1 MQCSL
6 FRSLLDQA
14 VESHADSVSEEVR
27 THGATCTDHACVM
40 AWNDYRILNRA
51 LPAWKAELPQADL
64 VDCVLAELSQTPL
77 QNEPTPV
84 VKNSPAFNEFVETSW
99 RDFRSPQLRSWS
111 IALSVAAL
119 MLLVGTVIL
128 SVPQSSDFQLVVR
141 TRNNPTLPTV
151 DTHRDLDDGASTP
164 DVAVK
169 SIEWVQR
176 ASTLMATAIVSIPE
190 KGAEL
195 VPESSPWKSDWP
207 TKLEPLRRNANAAW
221 DSFLEKLP
229 APDQPAS

>member
-1 MQCSL
+1 MQCPL

-14 VESHADSVSEEVR
+14 IESHSDSVSGEVR
-27 THGATCTDHACVM
+27 IHGTTCKDQTCVV
-40 AWNDYRILNRA
+40 AWNEYRLLNRA
-51 LPAWKAELPQADL
+51 ISAWTAELPQADL
-64 VDCVLAELSQTPL
+64 TDRVLADLCQSPQHDESL
-77 QNEPTPV
+77 QVAE
-84 VKNSPAFNEFVETSW
+84 NSRVLKEFVQTSW
-99 RDFRSPQLRSWS
+99 HDFRSPQQRPWS
-111 IALSVAAL
+111 IALSVTASI
-119 MLLVGTVIL
+119 LLVGTLIL
-128 SVPQSSDFQLVVR
+128 SVPQSPESQVVVR
-141 TRNNPTLPTV
+141 ARNNPV
-151 DTHRDLDDGASTP
+151 YDSADASYDVEASAP

-207 TKLEPLRRNANAAW
+207 RKLEPLRRDANAAW

-229 APDQPAS
+229 SPDQPAS